1 MVPPQERSKQ
11 NPFSSHSQSLQASPF
26 HLKQSLLLA
35 SSEYNSGYSEPS
47 ESMQSST
54 PSSSKA
60 SSKKREKKAG
70 DKSHKPPAT
79 LTMKELA
86 QGLFYFGPSGALKHV
101 QYTEDGQFAYQED
114 FLVDGQ
120 GVESKKDPLGFAT
133 LHMQV
138 KP

>member
-1 MVPPQERSKQ
+1 
-11 NPFSSHSQSLQASPF
+11 
-26 HLKQSLLLA
+26 
-35 SSEYNSGYSEPS
+35 
-47 ESMQSST
+47 MQSST

-60 SSKKREKKAG
+60 SSKKRERKAG
-70 DKSHKPPAT
+70 DKLHKPPSE

-86 QGLFYFGPSGALKHV
+86 RGLFYFGPSGALKHV
-101 QYTEDGQFAYQED
+101 QYTADGQFAYQED

-138 KP
+138 KPPLCGCSTSLCYHDKYNPAFSKLIIMGVETNRARDPLNLGSIS